1 MKTQEQKLAEV
12 RQEILSLQDAH
23 KKNLIGGN
31 EYFSMLHQLYKK
43 EKKLSN

>member
-1 MKTQEQKLAEV
+1 MKTQEQKLSKV
-12 RQEILSLQDAH
+12 RQEIENLQNAH

-43 EKKLSN
+43 EKELTK